1 MWNRLLSLRT
11 LLFICSAWMCYGMRP
26 DHLYVLSFFFFF
38 LLLLLG
44 YIVVYSSLSSS
55 LFTAIVS
62 ATTPPLPLL
71 RCSSFACAR
80 LLFKIASPSTGD
92 LVSIKQLWP
101 WLLSGIHTY
110 IYIYMGCS
118 SSRNAIPPQLKI
130 NCYQLVLLELPDR
143 LSDIKPT
150 AA

>member
-1 MWNRLLSLRT
+1 
-11 LLFICSAWMCYGMRP
+11 MCYGMRP

-38 LLLLLG
+38 PSFPWVYCRILFF
-44 YIVVYSSLSSS
+44 IVVAIYRYRFCYHAAIAAAAMFVICLCS
-55 LFTAIVS
+55 TAFQNRIAVDRGS
-62 ATTPPLPLL
+62 RLYQAVMAVIAL
-71 RCSSFACAR
+71 RY
-80 LLFKIASPSTGD
+80 T
-92 LVSIKQLWP
+92 
-101 WLLSGIHTY
+101 H
-110 IYIYMGCS
+110 IYIYMGCSSS